1 MLLTTNALTL
11 HLCHVTTNGVAWSTC
26 EENAG
31 KILMDSRAAC
41 DYSSGVIA
49 VNIWLATSTR
59 LPRAVDQPKRG
70 SRGWRQA
77 VS

>member
-1 MLLTTNALTL
+1 MLITATAFTL
-11 HLCHVTTNGVAWSTC
+11 HPCHATANSVAWSTS

-31 KILMDSRAAC
+31 SILMDSRAAC

-59 LPRAVDQPKRG
+59 QPRAIDQPKRG
-70 SRGWRQA
+70 SRG
-77 VS
+77 

>member
-1 MLLTTNALTL
+1 MPRDNKRR
-11 HLCHVTTNGVAWSTC
+11 GV
-26 EENAG
+26 EHKRRNAG
-31 KILMDSRAAC
+31 SVLMDSRAAC

-70 SRGWRQA
+70 SRGCRQV